1 MASKKGS
8 IPGPD
13 PGFHG
18 FIGPFSDYVSANAAA
33 LKADPDD
40 VTALTTAVT
49 TWKTAYP
56 AHTAAHSAATGAR
69 NVKDQSRADV
79 EAVARPLIQQFQAST
94 TVTDAQR
101 SAMNINIHATTRTP
115 AAVPTTRPIVTVGTK
130 FRHRFRPRPH
140 LQFFVNAADVGVDGL
155 VADAEFVRDFLVHQS
170 LAQQVEHLLFALGK
184 VFGGAPPPPA
194 AGRIA
199 RPCARCA
206 WSSAS
211 RRAAL
216 RWMASSNSLLAV
228 RLSM

>member
-115 AAVPTTRPIVTVGTK
+115 AAVPTTRPIVTVGTSQ
-130 FRHRFRPRPH
+130 RLQHVITYRDEASVGRGRPAGVQSCEIWSKVGGPAPTDFS
-140 LQFFVNAADVGVDGL
+140 QMAFVDNSTKSPYKVQYNG
-155 VADAEFVRDFLVHQS
+155 
-170 LAQQVEHLLFALGK
+170 AQ
-184 VFGGAPPPPA
+184 
-194 AGRIA
+194 AGQTVYF
-199 RPCARCA
+199 
-206 WSSAS
+206 W
-211 RRAAL
+211 L
-216 RWMASSNSLLAV
+216 RWVNTRGEKGPWSEPVSATIAG
-228 RLSM
+228 